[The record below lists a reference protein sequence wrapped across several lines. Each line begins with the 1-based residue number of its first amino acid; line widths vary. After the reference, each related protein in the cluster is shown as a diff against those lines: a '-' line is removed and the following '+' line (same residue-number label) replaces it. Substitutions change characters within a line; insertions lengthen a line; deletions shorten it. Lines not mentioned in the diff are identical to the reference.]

1 MGKVILRF
9 IRYATAVSKVLTIIA
24 AGSMAALMIV
34 NVTDIIGTKFFLRSV
49 PGALDISEELMVL
62 VTLLPIAFLA
72 LERGH
77 IRITLLED
85 RLPGWGRYFLRVVQH
100 VICMLIMGFVSY
112 RVFVQFQKTV
122 KVVQLK
128 QGIDLPIWPANL
140 AVVVA
145 FGFLTLVY
153 ALLLA
158 RALIYYSDR

>member
-85 RLPGWGRYFLRVVQH
+85 RLPG
-100 VICMLIMGFVSY
+100 
-112 RVFVQFQKTV
+112 
-122 KVVQLK
+122 
-128 QGIDLPIWPANL
+128 
-140 AVVVA
+140 
-145 FGFLTLVY
+145 
-153 ALLLA
+153 
-158 RALIYYSDR
+158 

>member
-1 MGKVILRF
+1 M
-9 IRYATAVSKVLTIIA
+9 YTVS
-24 AGSMAALMIV
+24 
-34 NVTDIIGTKFFLRSV
+34 
-49 PGALDISEELMVL
+49 
-62 VTLLPIAFLA
+62 
-72 LERGH
+72 
-77 IRITLLED
+77 
-85 RLPGWGRYFLRVVQH
+85 
-100 VICMLIMGFVSY
+100 

-158 RALIYYSDR
+158 KRKAG